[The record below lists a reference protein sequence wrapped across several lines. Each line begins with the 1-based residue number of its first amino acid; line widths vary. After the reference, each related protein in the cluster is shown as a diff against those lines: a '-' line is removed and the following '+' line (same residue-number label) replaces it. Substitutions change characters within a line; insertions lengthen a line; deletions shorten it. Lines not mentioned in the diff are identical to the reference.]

1 MAAVPRRFVMFGEGR
16 ASMLCCRRKGSRGS
30 SAFAE
35 DDVSASFILTTLMR
49 HRRRGRFVDEAAG
62 AEAF

>member
-1 MAAVPRRFVMFGEGR
+1 MFGEGR

-35 DDVSASFILTTLMR
+35 DDVGASFILTTLMR